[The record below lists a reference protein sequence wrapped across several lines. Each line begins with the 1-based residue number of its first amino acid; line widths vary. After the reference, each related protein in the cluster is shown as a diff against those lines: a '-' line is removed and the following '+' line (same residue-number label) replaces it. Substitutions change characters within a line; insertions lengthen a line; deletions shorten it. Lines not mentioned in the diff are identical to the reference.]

1 LGERVAS
8 TRRNVVLCGLA
19 VAGLLTVLFLQLL
32 AVNVRTSMSWDEG
45 HHLFD
50 GYTILKHHD
59 FGLNPEVPPLAK
71 TVAAVPLLPLRLY
84 EPVQQGRSSQLE
96 AFIDGRGF
104 LFKNDANQLLLRG
117 RLAISLFT
125 IALALLV
132 FLAGQEIFGSAA
144 GLLALA
150 FLVFDPTLLA
160 HGALVTTD
168 AAITFFVFAA
178 VYAWYRYMLRP
189 TVWRMLLV
197 GVVVGFAWAVKFTGL
212 FLAPTLALIIVVGW
226 LDGRDL
232 RLASRRAAALAGVL
246 CVAYVV
252 LWSCYGF
259 RYAAR
264 PVGMVQNPTLES
276 YLQEYAHVAN
286 PKPLQMLARTHVLPE
301 AYLWGLAN
309 TKLTEERDISYLF
322 GRLRRHG
329 TWLYFPAAIAIKSTL
344 PFLAMLGIALFL
356 CWGER
361 AIRWRWLL
369 LMVPVV
375 VFLGLAMHS
384 DMNIGVRHILP
395 IYPFLYLVG
404 ASALSVLIGRD
415 RRWMVAAC
423 GLLVFQVITSLR
435 SFPGYV
441 AYANEAWGGQ
451 KNVHRLLSD
460 SNSDWGQQLKTA
472 AKYLRERHVTECWMA
487 YTASGVAEERYYGV
501 PCRPLPT
508 MVNLW
513 WIPVSMNVPNQIDG
527 PVLISDDELEGVDL
541 PIGQA
546 NPYAQF
552 RELKPSA
559 ILDGGILVY
568 DGHFDVPLAASLV
581 DMARPKATEG
591 RKPDSVQ

>member
-1 LGERVAS
+1 
-8 TRRNVVLCGLA
+8 
-19 VAGLLTVLFLQLL
+19 
-32 AVNVRTSMSWDEG
+32 MSWDEG

-71 TVAAVPLLPLRLY
+71 AVAAAPLLPMRLY

-96 AFIDGRGF
+96 AFIAGREF

-117 RLAISLFT
+117 RLVISLFT
-125 IALALLV
+125 VALALLV
-132 FLAGQEIFGSAA
+132 FLAGQEIFGSAV

-168 AAITFFVFAA
+168 AAITLFVFAA
-178 VYAWYRYMLRP
+178 VYSWYRYMLRP

-197 GVVVGFAWAVKFTGL
+197 GFVVGLACAVKFTGL
-212 FLAPTLALIIVVGW
+212 FLAPTLALMIVVGW
-226 LDGRDL
+226 LEGRDL
-232 RLASRRAAALAGVL
+232 RLAWRRAAALAAVL
-246 CVAYVV
+246 FVAYVA

-264 PVGMVQNPTLES
+264 PAGMVQNPTLES

-301 AYLWGLAN
+301 AYVWGLAN
-309 TKLTEERDISYLF
+309 TKLTEERDVSYLF

-329 TWLYFPAAIAIKSTL
+329 TWMYFPAAIAIKSTL
-344 PFLAMLGIALFL
+344 PFLAMLVIAFFL
-356 CWGER
+356 CWSER
-361 AIRWRWLL
+361 AVRWRWLL

-375 VFLGLAMHS
+375 VFLSLAMHS

-395 IYPFLYLVG
+395 IYPFLYIVG
-404 ASALSVLIGRD
+404 ASALSVVIRWD
-415 RRWMVAAC
+415 RRWIVAVG
-423 GLLVFQVITSLR
+423 GLLVFQVVTSLR

-472 AKYLRERHVTECWMA
+472 AKYLRERNVTECWMA

-541 PIGQA
+541 PFGQA

-552 RELKPSA
+552 KELEPSA

-568 DGHFDVPLAASLV
+568 DGHFDVPVAASLV
-581 DMARPKATEG
+581 DMARPKRTDAKT
-591 RKPDSVQ
+591 PDSVQ

>member
-1 LGERVAS
+1 VVG
-8 TRRNVVLCGLA
+8 TRRNIVLCGVA

-32 AVNVRTSMSWDEG
+32 AVNVRSSMSWDEG

-71 TVAAVPLLPLRLY
+71 AVAAAPLLPLRLY

-96 AFIDGRGF
+96 AFIDGREF

-117 RLAISLFT
+117 RLVISLFT
-125 IALALLV
+125 VTLALLV
-132 FLAGQEIFGSAA
+132 FLAGQEIFGSVA

-168 AAITFFVFAA
+168 AAITFFVFAT
-178 VYAWYRYMLRP
+178 VYSWYRYMLRP

-197 GVVVGFAWAVKFTGL
+197 GLVMGLAWAVKFTGL
-212 FLAPTLALIIVVGW
+212 FLAPTLALMIVVGW
-226 LDGRDL
+226 LEGRDL
-232 RLASRRAAALAGVL
+232 RLAWRRAMALGGVL
-246 CVAYVV
+246 CVAYAV

-264 PVGMVQNPTLES
+264 PAGMVQNPNLES

-286 PKPLQMLARTHVLPE
+286 PKPLQMLARTHLLPE
-301 AYLWGLAN
+301 AYLWGVAN
-309 TKLTEERDISYLF
+309 TKLTEERDVSYLF

-344 PFLAMLGIALFL
+344 PFLAMLGAAL
-356 CWGER
+356 WMGWSEW
-361 AIRWRWLL
+361 AVRWRWLL

-375 VFLGLAMHS
+375 VFLSLAMRS

-395 IYPFLYLVG
+395 VYPFLYLIG
-404 ASALSVLIGRD
+404 ASALSVGIGRD
-415 RRWMVAAC
+415 RRWMVVAA

-451 KNVHRLLSD
+451 ENVHRLLSD
-460 SNSDWGQQLKTA
+460 SNSDWGQQLKTT
-472 AKYLRERHVTECWMA
+472 AKYLQERHVTECWMA

-513 WIPVSMNVPNQIDG
+513 WIPVPMNVPNQIDG

-552 RELKPSA
+552 KELKPSA
-559 ILDGGILVY
+559 VLDGGILVY

-581 DMARPKATEG
+581 DIARPKPTDAK
-591 RKPDSVQ
+591 RRDSVQ